1 MNRALARPAMQRRV
15 ASLARAHAASTQGS
29 APHGDQMLVDPSV
42 TAGSASRDA
51 QNFHHADDER
61 RQVFASTA
69 SMAVQSSVRTAI
81 DAAAAETL
89 ADLDSGSVTALA
101 PGASSP
107 MARAVDDG
115 STRSADDDRP
125 QSARSVCR
133 ECAAGCQGNYTHS
146 CKKRKVF
153 TRGVTSERSTRARR
167 SLDSAPALT
176 FAAGTRVRSAR
187 DSTSSKDGA
196 DTPVSRPTAAPASAI
211 STTGSSARTTPSS
224 HATESEPGGG
234 TANTPMPDA
243 AELPRAHLAGTAPSA
258 PHTV

>member
-1 MNRALARPAMQRRV
+1 MPIL
-15 ASLARAHAASTQGS
+15 
-29 APHGDQMLVDPSV
+29 
-42 TAGSASRDA
+42 
-51 QNFHHADDER
+51 
-61 RQVFASTA
+61 
-69 SMAVQSSVRTAI
+69 
-81 DAAAAETL
+81 
-89 ADLDSGSVTALA
+89 DLDSGSVTALA

-107 MARAVDDG
+107 LARANADG
-115 STRSADDDRP
+115 STRSAADDDDSNRTISHKS
-125 QSARSVCR
+125 QSDS
-133 ECAAGCQGNYTHS
+133 GCMACEKGPGNHRHKHT
-146 CKKRKVF
+146 CGKRKAF
-153 TRGVTSERSTRARR
+153 SRGVTFERSSRARR
-167 SLDSAPALT
+167 SVDSAPAASLPNS
-176 FAAGTRVRSAR
+176 AGTRVRSAR